1 MFPRDF
7 CLFVGLCFVCWF
19 VWLYVLSLHTYY
31 ISRLM
36 LGYEANLEIV
46 ILILV
51 LLRKKTIRKVNSQ
64 MKQLHIL
71 TVLYKQD
78 CLHIISG
85 VIFLPII

>member
-7 CLFVGLCFVCWF
+7 CLFVGLCFVCLF

-51 LLRKKTIRKVNSQ
+51 LLRKKQFER
-64 MKQLHIL
+64 
-71 TVLYKQD
+71 
-78 CLHIISG
+78 
-85 VIFLPII
+85 

>member
-1 MFPRDF
+1 
-7 CLFVGLCFVCWF
+7 
-19 VWLYVLSLHTYY
+19 
-31 ISRLM
+31 M

-71 TVLYKQD
+71 TVLYNTNSLKLNVLMRNIQI
-78 CLHIISG
+78 LQG
-85 VIFLPII
+85 RFLVRK

>member
-1 MFPRDF
+1 
-7 CLFVGLCFVCWF
+7 

-64 MKQLHIL
+64 MKQ
-71 TVLYKQD
+71 
-78 CLHIISG
+78 
-85 VIFLPII
+85 